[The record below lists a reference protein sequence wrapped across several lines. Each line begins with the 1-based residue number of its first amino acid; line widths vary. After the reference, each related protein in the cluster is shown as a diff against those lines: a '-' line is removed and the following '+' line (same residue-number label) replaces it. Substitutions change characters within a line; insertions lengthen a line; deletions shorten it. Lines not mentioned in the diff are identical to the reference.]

1 MENNN
6 DEDDDEDERYWGIF
20 WKRENDVFSS
30 KTSDEERKF
39 YRPST
44 PRGFSLREA
53 RRELGTAKHERHC
66 FVQQYWIC

>member
-44 PRGFSLREA
+44 PRGF
-53 RRELGTAKHERHC
+53 
-66 FVQQYWIC
+66 VD